1 MYARALFFPSA
12 IQTTVLNLSFLSENR
27 HFNRHWNMSH
37 ISRLHKINSLL
48 PGARP
53 YSHAYTQLWGGGDD
67 QQPPLSSSI
76 MERYFSWTSL
86 SPTAAEMRLIWSTWL
101 ISMVFPLF
109 MHNITIFTGIVI
121 GKQCVFC
128 YVHVWSFLSKTNW
141 DQQDAFNV
149 CLCPLFRRHVLVS
162 LVAYGFYSNREVT
175 TNVISI
181 ICVRSNANQ
190 QIWFV
195 CCVPHYLCFT

>member
-1 MYARALFFPSA
+1 MEQKTTRNTSEHVNAHNACAYIYVGAGADVCEGSFFPSA

-109 MHNITIFTGIVI
+109 MHNITIFTGSDR
-121 GKQCVFC
+121 K
-128 YVHVWSFLSKTNW
+128 
-141 DQQDAFNV
+141 AV
-149 CLCPLFRRHVLVS
+149 CLLLRSCLIFPL
-162 LVAYGFYSNREVT
+162 
-175 TNVISI
+175 
-181 ICVRSNANQ
+181 
-190 QIWFV
+190 
-195 CCVPHYLCFT
+195 

>member
-1 MYARALFFPSA
+1 MLNTLWNKKQHGTPRNTWTHTTRVHMYVGAGADVCEGSFFPSA

-67 QQPPLSSSI
+67 QQPPLSSSV
-76 MERYFSWTSL
+76 MERYFSWTRL

-149 CLCPLFRRHVLVS
+149 CLCPLFRRHVLF
-162 LVAYGFYSNREVT
+162 L
-175 TNVISI
+175 
-181 ICVRSNANQ
+181 
-190 QIWFV
+190 
-195 CCVPHYLCFT
+195 